1 MEFLLPC
8 MTESAFRGAVEEILD
23 APRGS
28 LRDTDTRDTV
38 ENWSSIADVQLFTL
52 ITSEFGIEP
61 DEDILGAESIG
72 DLTGVLA
79 SRHAFE
85 G

>member
-1 MEFLLPC
+1 
-8 MTESAFRGAVEEILD
+8 MTESAFRRAVEEILGT
-23 APRGS
+23 PRGL

-72 DLTGVLA
+72 DLTQVLA
-79 SRHAFE
+79 ERHAFE

>member
-1 MEFLLPC
+1 
-8 MTESAFRGAVEEILD
+8 MTESAFRSAVEEILG

-28 LRDTDTRDTV
+28 LQDTDTRDTV

-61 DEDILGAESIG
+61 DEEILGAESIG
-72 DLTGVLA
+72 DLTHVL
-79 SRHAFE
+79 SERRVFE
-85 G
+85 A

>member
-1 MEFLLPC
+1 
-8 MTESAFRGAVEEILD
+8 MTESAFRGAVEEILGT
-23 APRGS
+23 PRGS

-52 ITSEFGIEP
+52 ITSEFGLEP
-61 DEDILGAESIG
+61 DEAILGAESIG
-72 DLTGVLA
+72 DLTEVL
-79 SRHAFE
+79 SQRHVFE